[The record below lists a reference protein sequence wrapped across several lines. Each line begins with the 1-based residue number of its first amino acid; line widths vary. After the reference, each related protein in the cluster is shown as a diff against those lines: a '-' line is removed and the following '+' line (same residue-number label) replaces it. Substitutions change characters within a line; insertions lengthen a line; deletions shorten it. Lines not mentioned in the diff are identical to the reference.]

1 MEISVAAASELERD
15 SWDVIVIGSGFG
27 SLFFLRNY
35 IRRHPTQRILVL
47 EWGRHHSRQWQLDH
61 QKNSAIDHNSTIQNQ
76 GEKDWNFNIGL
87 GGGTNC
93 WQGMAARMHP
103 NDFELNSRYGIGL
116 DWPISYQDIADYYHA
131 AEVIMKVAGAEDVSK
146 VFPGA
151 GNFPQKQHHFS
162 STERLIKADRPNTFF
177 AAPQAKLTS
186 GERNRGAC
194 CNNGTCSLCPTG
206 ARFYAIDDMVDVWE
220 APNLTI
226 CTGARV
232 RLLETSG
239 STAEA
244 VLFESEG
251 RYYRVRGDLI
261 VLGAN
266 GIHSPFILQQ
276 SGILGGGPGKFLGEK
291 MLAFVEIML
300 DGMDHFDGGTATT
313 GFELSY
319 IDGDFRSEHGAVQYW
334 TNNSFLWGGLRL
346 DPPNRYRQVVPIG
359 ITVED
364 LLYEEN
370 AVIDDGGEVPFIRHS
385 GFSEYA
391 IKGLNFAIGKIP
403 EIFSSLPIESIE
415 LRRILPTTDHIQGSL
430 RMGMD
435 PATSVVDARQVH
447 HQLRNL
453 VVVGTSV
460 FPTTS
465 WAVPSLTCAA
475 MSLKLGNE
483 I

>member
-1 MEISVAAASELERD
+1 MEISVVRASAVE
-15 SWDVIVIGSGFG
+15 SHHWDVIVIGSGFG
-27 SLFFLRNY
+27 SLFFLQNYLKRN
-35 IRRHPTQRILVL
+35 PNQRILVL
-47 EWGRHHSRQWQLDH
+47 EWGAHHTQRWQIDQ
-61 QKNSAIDHNSTIQNQ
+61 QKNSAIDHNATIEN
-76 GEKDWNFNIGL
+76 ESKKDWNFSIGL

-103 NDFELNSRYGIGL
+103 HDFELQSRYGVGF
-116 DWPISYQDIADYYHA
+116 DWPISYDDIADYYTA
-131 AEVIMKVAGAEDVSK
+131 AEALMEVAGASDAGR
-146 VFPGA
+146 VFPGSA
-151 GNFPQKQHHFS
+151 SFPQAPHHLS
-162 STERLIKADRPNTFF
+162 TTERLIKKDRPDTFF
-177 AAPQAKLTS
+177 AAPQAKLTQ
-186 GERNRGAC
+186 GKNGRGAC
-194 CNNGTCSLCPTG
+194 CNNGTCSFCPTG
-206 ARFYAIDDMVDVWE
+206 ARFYAVEGMRDLWE
-220 APNLTI
+220 APNLSI

-232 RLLETSG
+232 RLIEATG
-239 STAEA
+239 ANAEA
-244 VLFESEG
+244 VVFESEG
-251 RYYRVRGDLI
+251 RDFRVKGDLI

-276 SGILGGGPGKFLGEK
+276 SGILDGGPGKYLGEK

-300 DGMDHFDGGTATT
+300 DGIDHFDGGTATT

-319 IDGDFRSEHGAVQYW
+319 IDGPHRSEHGAVQYW

-346 DPPNRYRQVVPIG
+346 DPPNRYREVLPIG

-370 AVIDDGGEVPFIRHS
+370 AVVDEGGDIPVVRHG
-385 GFSEYA
+385 GFSDYA
-391 IKGLNFAIGKIP
+391 HKGLDFATSKIP
-403 EIFSSLPIESIE
+403 EVFSSLPIESVE

-430 RMGMD
+430 RMGSD
-435 PATSVVDARQVH
+435 PAISVVDKRQI
-447 HQLRNL
+447 HQRLRNL
-453 VVVGTSV
+453 VVVGTAV